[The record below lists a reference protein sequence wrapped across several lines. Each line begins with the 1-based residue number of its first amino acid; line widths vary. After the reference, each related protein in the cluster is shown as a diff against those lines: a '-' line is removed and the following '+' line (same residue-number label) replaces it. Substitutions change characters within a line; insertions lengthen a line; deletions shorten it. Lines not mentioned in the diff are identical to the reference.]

1 MIFRKKNKRNM
12 LPIQLELFHFV
23 ERALEHI
30 PQHRW
35 SKEDNPWIKHV
46 KLLNMAQGLIDHD
59 RVLNGQSVLIDFV
72 ERRKP
77 LE

>member
-1 MIFRKKNKRNM
+1 M
-12 LPIQLELFHFV
+12 LPIQLELFPFV

-35 SKEDNPWIKHV
+35 SKEDSPWLKHV

-59 RVLNGQSVLIDFV
+59 RVLNGQSVLITHDGI
-72 ERRKP
+72 
-77 LE
+77 LNGGIYNDNQ